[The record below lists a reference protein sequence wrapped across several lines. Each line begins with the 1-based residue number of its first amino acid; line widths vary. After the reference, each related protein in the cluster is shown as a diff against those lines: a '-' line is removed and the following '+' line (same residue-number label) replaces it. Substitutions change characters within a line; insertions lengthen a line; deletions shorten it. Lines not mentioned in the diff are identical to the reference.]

1 MREECSS
8 IKASRGGP
16 EPRLLGGGR
25 SGFEAQW
32 RHLVAGARAALGAGS
47 GIRGSGGCA
56 APAPRARVHPAIDQL
71 PPTRPFWQTSP
82 PGGGRASD
90 TGPRGSAMG
99 PEGSVPLHPD
109 IKNASGIYSITFIN
123 IIILFPVCQALIRDV
138 GACAPRLVQMGRQG
152 SAEGRPP
159 KARVAGLHLGSR
171 GARPRARAAP
181 RAGRGRKRRLLG
193 LGLPLIA
200 AGRHWT
206 PPRI

>member
-1 MREECSS
+1 
-8 IKASRGGP
+8 
-16 EPRLLGGGR
+16 
-25 SGFEAQW
+25 
-32 RHLVAGARAALGAGS
+32 
-47 GIRGSGGCA
+47 
-56 APAPRARVHPAIDQL
+56 
-71 PPTRPFWQTSP
+71 
-82 PGGGRASD
+82 
-90 TGPRGSAMG
+90 MG
-99 PEGSVPLHPD
+99 PEGSVPLRPD
-109 IKNASGIYSITFIN
+109 IKNASGIYSITFSN

-138 GACAPRLVQMGRQG
+138 GACAPRLVLMGQPG